1 MKTQL
6 LKQWPR
12 FSYDVKSAKLR
23 PPLHYQVRSGVLAI
37 LMASSA
43 WLPQGAA
50 AQRPA
55 GTVVSWGSQMTPQVP
70 PGTRFRAIAAGYDH
84 SLALTQ
90 DGTVVA
96 WGENSYG
103 QSMVPPGL
111 SGLVAVATGWT
122 HNLALTQDG
131 TVTAWGGGEYG
142 QLIFGG

>member
-6 LKQWPR
+6 LKQRPGFWH
-12 FSYDVKSAKLR
+12 DVKSAKLR

-96 WGENSYG
+96 WGDNSYG
-103 QSMVPPGL
+103 QSTVPPGL
-111 SGLVAVATGWT
+111 SGVIA
-122 HNLALTQDG
+122 LAAGGTFSQALKQDG
-131 TVTAWGGGEYG
+131 TVVAWGAGVNVTNSS
-142 QLIFGG
+142 